1 MNTTRDMSPGVS
13 EYLLAFADDE
23 HMVGSHLAWWIGVA
37 PFLEEDLSLCSIAQD
52 ELGHA
57 IALYELL
64 TDDVDHFAL
73 RRDPTEYRSCS
84 FAEVAMPKWE
94 NTLVRHWLHDIA
106 EDIRWNALLDSTAAG
121 VPAIAQRALS
131 EEKFHRTHST
141 LLLQRSLTGSSEAR
155 DRLVA
160 SMESL
165 LPQSMTLWSPVAG
178 EIEAVATGVTSMTSA
193 EAANRYAET
202 VRADLE
208 NWNVSVSWDL
218 QSAPENDRLS
228 RVEGFSDFQASLN
241 LVLDLDPNAEW

>member
-1 MNTTRDMSPGVS
+1 MSGASGMSSGVS

-73 RRDPTEYRSCS
+73 RRAAGEYRSCS
-84 FAEVAMPKWE
+84 FSEVAMPKWE
-94 NTLVRHWLHDIA
+94 DTLVRHWLYDIA
-106 EDIRWNALLDSTAAG
+106 EDIRWNALINSTAAG

-131 EEKFHRTHST
+131 EERFHRTHST
-141 LLLQRSLTGSSEAR
+141 LLLQRSLTGSSDAKE
-155 DRLVA
+155 RLVA
-160 SMESL
+160 AMESL
-165 LPQSMTLWSPVAG
+165 LPQSMTLWSQVAG
-178 EIEAVATGVTSMTSA
+178 EAEAVATGVTAMTSA
-193 EAANRYAET
+193 EAADRYVET
-202 VRADLE
+202 VRADLD
-208 NWNVSVSWDL
+208 NWDVTVSWDP
-218 QSAPENDRLS
+218 QTAPEGDRLL